1 MTTMTSIS
9 KERIAELIAEN
20 EKYSPATS
28 WLEDRYSIFN
38 VGDNIQGY
46 IQLDGFQFYW
56 GDPIVTQGQPI
67 EFLHSIVKFAE
78 DNKCTPVFC
87 EVSEQLE
94 EILAGNDFNYSVL
107 SCTHED
113 VVDPVEANL
122 DVKDVQQ
129 NVRRSQRAGVDV
141 YELTTEP
148 TDSQREA
155 INHGVEKW
163 KEGRKGDQIA
173 TASMDPF
180 LDSVHRRFFIAQVED
195 KIVGI
200 LILTLL
206 KDHGYQIKN
215 CTSFPDAP
223 KGTSERLIVECLETL
238 KKEDSHFVSF
248 GISASDSMS
257 PVHNLKGM
265 RVTWLSGTYKSI
277 LKSTGIFKRA
287 DFRSK
292 FNVKHDPLYI
302 CYPKH
307 QFGLDGVQSL
317 MKALKTK

>member
-1 MTTMTSIS
+1 MRHIIS
-9 KERIAELIAEN
+9 FAKEN
-20 EKYSPATS
+20 
-28 WLEDRYSIFN
+28 N
-38 VGDNIQGY
+38 
-46 IQLDGFQFYW
+46 
-56 GDPIVTQGQPI
+56 
-67 EFLHSIVKFAE
+67 
-78 DNKCTPVFC
+78 CTPVFC
-87 EVSEQLE
+87 EVSEELE
-94 EILAGNDFNYSVL
+94 ELLACDEFGYSCL

-113 VVDPVEANL
+113 VIDPTEVNL

-141 YELTTEP
+141 YELKDEP
-148 TDSQREA
+148 TVEQRKA
-155 INHGVEKW
+155 INEGVEKW
-163 KEGRKGDQIA
+163 KQGRKGDQIA

-180 LDSVHRRFFIAQVED
+180 LDSVHRRFFIAEVEG
-195 KIVGI
+195 KIIGI

-292 FNVKHDPLYI
+292 FKVKHDPLYI

-307 QFGLDGVQSL
+307 EFGLDGVQTL